1 MTEDNEN
8 QTGLAATLLELV
20 QFRFSLFLFQ
30 IHSNKLVLKFIL
42 CFCFSFV
49 DTEVLESTDKMLSF

>member
-42 CFCFSFV
+42 CFYFSFV
-49 DTEVLESTDKMLSF
+49 DTEVLE